1 MTRNTAPAPPVL
13 GWSPPGTG
21 SPTRDLPPA
30 ACSLLPPAPT
40 DRPARN
46 RLLNWPGRSPSGSR
60 PGGPSCV
67 GKIDRGEG
75 NGATARSAG
84 GPVPWACL
92 FITSGRHEGPVTPK
106 NQSLRSRQLH
116 IVTFQPGP
124 HRVARMKR
132 SVLTTARLMAEM
144 PDQVSGRP
152 DRMAMLTM
160 TYADDQEWQPDDVV
174 RTIRLARSFSRE
186 RDFSLVYLWVLEM
199 TKRGRPHYHMA
210 LKLPATLKLPKPD
223 DAGWWTKGMT
233 RIEYARHP
241 VAYMAKYLSK
251 VDARDYYPKGA
262 RMHGCGGLSKD
273 AKRERRFWA
282 GPSYARECLGEGA
295 DMFRAPGGGW
305 MDRETGVVLP
315 ARYGLVSRSRD
326 QVQLVDLWEGRD
338 RPPGWEEPE
347 RITGPVGG
355 AE

>member
-40 DRPARN
+40 DRPALHW
-46 RLLNWPGRSPSGSR
+46 LLPWPGRSPSGSR
-60 PGGPSCV
+60 PGGPSYV
-67 GKIDRGEG
+67 GKPDREEG

-251 VDARDYYPKGA
+251 VDARDYYPKG
-262 RMHGCGGLSKD
+262 HGCTDAVACRRTPSGSGGSGRGPVMP
-273 AKRERRFWA
+273 ASVSVRGRTCSERLAVVGWIGKLALCYPPGTDSLA
-282 GPSYARECLGEGA
+282 GHVIRCSWWTCGRDG
-295 DMFRAPGGGW
+295 
-305 MDRETGVVLP
+305 TGRQ
-315 ARYGLVSRSRD
+315 AGRSRSG
-326 QVQLVDLWEGRD
+326 LLD
-338 RPPGWEEPE
+338 R
-347 RITGPVGG
+347 
-355 AE
+355 

>member
-1 MTRNTAPAPPVL
+1 M
-13 GWSPPGTG
+13 
-21 SPTRDLPPA
+21 
-30 ACSLLPPAPT
+30 
-40 DRPARN
+40 
-46 RLLNWPGRSPSGSR
+46 
-60 PGGPSCV
+60 
-67 GKIDRGEG
+67 
-75 NGATARSAG
+75 
-84 GPVPWACL
+84 
-92 FITSGRHEGPVTPK
+92 
-106 NQSLRSRQLH
+106 H

-282 GPSYARECLGEGA
+282 GPSYARECFGEGA